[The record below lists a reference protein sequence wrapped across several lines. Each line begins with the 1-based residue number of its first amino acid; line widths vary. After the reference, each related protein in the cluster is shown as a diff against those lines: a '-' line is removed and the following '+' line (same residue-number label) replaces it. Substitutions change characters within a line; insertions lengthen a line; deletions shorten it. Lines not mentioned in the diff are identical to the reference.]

1 MLNQDIRYTLKTNNF
16 VCMLLMKYK
25 IKYVIEYNN
34 IYIQNI
40 FNTSVLVLLKMCSI
54 IIIVSISYSLFDGNI
69 KYKSEQNI
77 YSMLI
82 NFIKYIFIYFL
93 YVSFIPKYQIIR
105 NIYFK
110 LLLFFIIRI
119 THYYNQV

>member
-1 MLNQDIRYTLKTNNF
+1 MLNKDIRYTLKTNSF

-34 IYIQNI
+34 IYIPNI
-40 FNTSVLVLLKMCSI
+40 FNTSVLVLLKMFIII
-54 IIIVSISYSLFDGNI
+54 IIIVSILYSLFDANI
-69 KYKSEQNI
+69 KYNSEKNI

-82 NFIKYIFIYFL
+82 NFIEYTFIFFL
-93 YVSFIPKYQIIR
+93 YVYFIPKYQIIR

-110 LLLFFIIRI
+110 
-119 THYYNQV
+119 